1 MPGMPDW
8 LPLLGFAIVASVTPG
23 PNVLMVAAAAAG
35 HGLRAVLPHM
45 LGITFGFTAMIALV
59 GLGLA
64 WPLAIPAVHRALQL
78 IAAVWMLWLAWK
90 IATAP
95 PPGEGGA
102 RPPLGFVQ
110 AALFQWVNPKA
121 WMVAGAAIAGYTL
134 AGAPL
139 LPQVLAIAL
148 VFGLVSMPCL
158 LVWAGLGAGARRVLG
173 DARRL
178 RRFNL
183 AMGALLALS
192 VLPLLR

>member
-1 MPGMPDW
+1 
-8 LPLLGFAIVASVTPG
+8 
-23 PNVLMVAAAAAG
+23 
-35 HGLRAVLPHM
+35 
-45 LGITFGFTAMIALV
+45 
-59 GLGLA
+59 
-64 WPLAIPAVHRALQL
+64 
-78 IAAVWMLWLAWK
+78 
-90 IATAP
+90 
-95 PPGEGGA
+95 
-102 RPPLGFVQ
+102 
-110 AALFQWVNPKA
+110 
-121 WMVAGAAIAGYTL
+121 MVAGAAIAGYTL

-178 RRFNL
+178 RRFNV